1 MEIKTHYKGRR
12 CRKGGTKIK
21 TKQRPQK
28 RKYENQDKTT
38 AKKKRKK
45 KDEKLERQNSEVVRF
60 EFAPPE
66 KDTKHSPNRLSKITK
81 YINTTYC
88 SVETPRITE
97 S

>member
-1 MEIKTHYKGRR
+1 MYDNNGNKNPFQRKEVWERR
-12 CRKGGTKIK
+12 
-21 TKQRPQK
+21 
-28 RKYENQDKTT
+28 YENQDETKP
-38 AKKKRKK
+38 KKGKK

-60 EFAPPE
+60 EFPPPE
-66 KDTKHSPNRLSKITK
+66 KDTKHSPNSNPDRLSKITK